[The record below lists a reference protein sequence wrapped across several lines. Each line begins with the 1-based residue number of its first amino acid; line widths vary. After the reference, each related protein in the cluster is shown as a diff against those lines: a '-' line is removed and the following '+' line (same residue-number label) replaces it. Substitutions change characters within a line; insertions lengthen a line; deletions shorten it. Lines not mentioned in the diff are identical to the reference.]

1 MNNKFNK
8 HLLFSNKI
16 TLYYLYRSAHTHTHT
31 HRTSLIVV
39 PLQQPAPPQLLVTAS
54 TPRANNKQQTPT
66 TLLCSRSEPR
76 HYSANK
82 RSRPCSSSSST
93 PTPHT
98 PPLTRTELAERR
110 RQSRRLRRKH
120 RSSSV
125 RVRVYPC
132 EGVSTKCP
140 RLVTILTG
148 YPPSSPVTATSFY
161 V

>member
-1 MNNKFNK
+1 MNNKYKK

-31 HRTSLIVV
+31 HTPHITNHSPI
-39 PLQQPAPPQLLVTAS
+39 ATAS
-54 TPRANNKQQTPT
+54 TPATAGNNFHTARKQQTPT

-98 PPLTRTELAERR
+98 RPLTRTELAERR